1 MIIDIHTHIFPDEV
15 AKKAIPK
22 LAATINLPPAMDG
35 TSEGLLAAMS
45 DARIDISVIL
55 PVITNVRQFD
65 SIIRFAHALNERRY
79 PENGPRLLSIAGI
92 HPDMADYRKKLTQ
105 IHAMGFRGIKLHPDY
120 QEVFFDDIR
129 YMRILDKASE
139 LGLFTITHAGYDPV
153 SPQRSH
159 CTVSRV
165 CRVLKE
171 VAPKDLILAHMGSNE
186 FYDGSEQMLVGQDV
200 YFDTAYSICQMDKEQ
215 LARMIKDHGPHRILF
230 GSDTPWADQKKA
242 LSIFRSLPLTQEEQE
257 QILWKNAASLLNI

>member
-22 LAATINLPPAMDG
+22 LAATIQLTPSMDG
-35 TSEGLLAAMS
+35 TANGLLASA
-45 DARIDISVIL
+45 AHAGVDISVVL
-55 PVITNVRQFD
+55 PVVTNIKQFD
-65 SIIRFAHALNERRY
+65 HIIRFAHSLNERGY
-79 PENGPRLLSIAGI
+79 PKDGPRLVSIAGI
-92 HPDMADYRKKLTQ
+92 HPDMPDYREKLTQ

-120 QEVFFDDIR
+120 QEVYFDDIR

-153 SPQRSH
+153 SPEHSH

-186 FYDGSEQMLVGQDV
+186 FYDGSEEMLVGQDV
-200 YFDTAYSICQMDKEQ
+200 YFDTAYSICHMEKEQ
-215 LARMIKDHGPHRILF
+215 LTRMIKDHGPHRILF
-230 GSDTPWADQKKA
+230 GSDAPWADQKKA
-242 LSIFRSLPLTQEEQE
+242 LSIFRSLPLTREEQE
-257 QILWKNAASLLNI
+257 QILWKNAAALLKI